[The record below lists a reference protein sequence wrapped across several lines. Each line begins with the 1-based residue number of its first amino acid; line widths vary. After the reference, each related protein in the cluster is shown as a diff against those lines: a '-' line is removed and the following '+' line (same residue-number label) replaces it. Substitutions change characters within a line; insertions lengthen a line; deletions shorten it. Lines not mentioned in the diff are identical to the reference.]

1 MAYSSINVKF
11 WGIMLTTDN
20 GELMDLASE
29 RVRRARVIGVLI
41 VLCYDETSLCIV
53 EGGDVC
59 SGVQE
64 K

>member
-1 MAYSSINVKF
+1 
-11 WGIMLTTDN
+11 
-20 GELMDLASE
+20 MDLASE